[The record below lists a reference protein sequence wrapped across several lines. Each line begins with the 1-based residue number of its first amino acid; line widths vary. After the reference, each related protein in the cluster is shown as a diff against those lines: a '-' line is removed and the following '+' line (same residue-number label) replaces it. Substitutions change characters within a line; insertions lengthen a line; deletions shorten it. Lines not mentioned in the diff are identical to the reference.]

1 MSSTT
6 SEIPQKKARKMVPL
20 RYVLMPI
27 AIIFLGIVGL
37 MIMGALA
44 PKPAKKPIEIKAPLV
59 EAHDIEKRDIKFTIA
74 SQGSVLPRTET
85 KLVSEVSGN
94 VISVSKKFEV
104 GGFFRK
110 GEELLRIDD
119 ISYQVALLKAESQLE
134 SAIAEL
140 EKEKA
145 HGKQARDEWR
155 LTGKSI
161 EEAPSLALRVPQL
174 KQAEASVKSAEAG
187 LKEAKTKLER
197 TRILAPYD
205 AMLKVKHVDIGQY
218 VSTGTA
224 IATTFAID
232 YAEVRLPVKQ
242 RDIAFLNLPK
252 LTNLESEKANIELI
266 QTIDG
271 QQKAWQSTLSRYEG
285 VVDMSSRV
293 HYVVAQINDPYN
305 YLGETGHE
313 EIRMGTFV
321 TANIA
326 GKQLE
331 GLHAIP
337 RHAVHGADKVYLISG
352 KNKLHI
358 QQIDVLRADVDFVYT
373 ADEIASDM
381 RLVLTNL
388 ATPVEGMS
396 LRVRGEASQ
405 NQDEEEAVAKQDDA
419 SGEQS

>member
-1 MSSTT
+1 MSANTDAT
-6 SEIPQKKARKMVPL
+6 PAKKARKMVPL
-20 RYVLMPI
+20 RYVLTPI
-27 AIIFLGIVGL
+27 AIIFFGLIVL
-37 MIMGALA
+37 MVMGALA

-59 EAHDIEKRDIKFTIA
+59 DAQEIERRDISFIVA

-94 VISVSKKFEV
+94 VVSVSKKFEV

-110 GEELLRIDD
+110 GEELIRIDD
-119 ISYQVALLKAESQLE
+119 ITYQVALLKAESQLE

-145 HGKQARDEWR
+145 HGKQARDEWM
-155 LTGKSI
+155 LTDKSL
-161 EEAPSLALRVPQL
+161 EEAPALALRLPQL
-174 KQAEASVKSAEAG
+174 KQAQASVKSAEAG
-187 LKEAKTKLER
+187 LKEAKTKLDR

-205 AMLKVKHVDIGQY
+205 AMLKVKHIDIGQY

-252 LTNLESEKANIELI
+252 LNQGDAEKASIELI

-271 QQKAWQSTLSRYEG
+271 QKKAWQSTLSRYEG

-305 YLGETGHE
+305 YLGATNHD

-326 GKQLE
+326 GKQLAD
-331 GLHAIP
+331 LYAIP
-337 RHAVHGADKVYLISG
+337 RHVVHGANTLYLISED
-352 KNKLHI
+352 NKLHI
-358 QQIDVLRADVDFVYT
+358 QKIDVLRADVDYVYT
-373 ADEIASDM
+373 GDELDAGM
-381 RLVLTNL
+381 RLVMTNL
-388 ATPVEGMS
+388 ATPVEGMA

-405 NQDEEEAVAKQDDA
+405 TQTTEDAVAKQE
-419 SGEQS
+419 EQAGDQS